1 MIRYTSRSGFVCL
14 SWFTCRSAV
23 TTFKVPLLVSLFAAF
38 ATLGVGILKQTSPV
52 LFSHASLNST
62 TYGTF
67 SSLVGFMVVFRTSQG
82 YGRFWEGASMVHKMT
97 GEWFAG
103 VSTLFAYCRH
113 SRANEELVT
122 DFQQRVLRCV
132 SFLNALILARLET
145 EIEDDAHAQAM
156 TFPLLDVAG
165 LDNESIT
172 SLDGIENKQEVVFQW
187 IQTLVVEAIDSGVMN
202 IPPPLLTRAF
212 QQFGNGMICYHE
224 MLKFPNVPM
233 PFPFMVTTEVLLL
246 IHLAI
251 SPVMLVSWFD
261 NLVLP
266 TAFAFVLVLA
276 LWSLHVI
283 AGELEN
289 PFGSDD
295 NDLDMRVMQ
304 TRLNSSLVELASGP
318 ALKPPRLACAQGS
331 SNRLKTFSNSW
342 ASLHSSSSM
351 SFLHDDSGKQ
361 SMTPPDDTATGEA
374 GGLDM
379 ERSALP
385 CLARLVTNTTS
396 SESRPIL
403 QSDDLGGSVERSDV
417 PDTTSAL
424 QPCRESKGDIM
435 EDAQSPSTG
444 SSNVGDLE
452 AQRLKPNW
460 KV

>member
-97 GEWFAG
+97 GEWYAA

-122 DFQQRVLRCV
+122 DFQQRVLRYM
-132 SFLNALILARLET
+132 SFLNALILARLENAL
-145 EIEDDAHAQAM
+145 EDDDHAQAL

-165 LDNESIT
+165 LDHESIM
-172 SLDGIENKQEVVFQW
+172 SLDGIDNKQEVVFQW
-187 IQTLVVEAIDSGVMN
+187 IQTLMVEAIDSGVMN
-202 IPPPLLTRAF
+202 IAPPLLTRAF
-212 QQFGNGMICYHE
+212 QQLGNGMICYHE
-224 MLKFPNVPM
+224 MLKFPNVPL
-233 PFPFMVTTEVLLL
+233 PFPFMIATEVLLL
-246 IHLAI
+246 LHLAI

-266 TAFAFVLVLA
+266 TAFAFILVLA

-295 NDLDMRVMQ
+295 NDLDMRAMQ
-304 TRLNSSLVELASGP
+304 TRLNSRLVELISDP
-318 ALKPPRLACAQGS
+318 AQKPPKLACASGS
-331 SNRLKTFSNSW
+331 VHRLKDFSDSW
-342 ASLHSSSSM
+342 AVVHTSSSAA
-351 SFLHDDSGKQ
+351 LLQPDDSGKQ
-361 SMTPPDDTATGEA
+361 SITPPEETVTGEA
-374 GGLDM
+374 GDLDM
-379 ERSALP
+379 ERYGMP
-385 CLARLVTNTTS
+385 CPARQATNTTS
-396 SESRPIL
+396 SVSLPIF
-403 QSDDLGGSVERSDV
+403 QSGSVERRDV
-417 PDTTSAL
+417 PDTTAAL
-424 QPCRESKGDIM
+424 QPSRESNRFTT
-435 EDAQSPSTG
+435 EDAESPSMG
-444 SSNVGDLE
+444 SSYFGDLE
-452 AQRLKPNW
+452 AQRMKRNW
-460 KV
+460 TV